1 MQGRSFVQFE
11 YNEETKE
18 FQRLQER
25 GELRAEREM
34 LHIGGS
40 DACKVF
46 MISSR
51 RFIEERVK
59 KKMTKPSYN
68 LFDSRD

>member
-25 GELRAEREM
+25 GELRAERDK

-51 RFIEERVK
+51 RFIKERV
-59 KKMTKPSYN
+59 
-68 LFDSRD
+68 